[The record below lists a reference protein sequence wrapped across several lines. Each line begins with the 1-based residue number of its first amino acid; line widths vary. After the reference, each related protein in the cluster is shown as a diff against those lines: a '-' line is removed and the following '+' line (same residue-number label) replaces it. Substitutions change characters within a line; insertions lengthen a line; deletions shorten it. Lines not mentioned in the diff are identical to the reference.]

1 MRLTRAE
8 RGYVFLKDDEG
19 KLRLDLLRSRQA
31 MDRAA
36 QRLGYAVYRA
46 RKLGG
51 DIPTDEYA
59 RVAAEVGNAEAEVER
74 SFFAELRPSS
84 LLKRFATVEEVANMV
99 VYIVSEQAAATNGA
113 ALRVDGGVVRSI
125 V

>member
-1 MRLTRAE
+1 MALWNK
-8 RGYVFLKDDEG
+8 LKDELNRAGRAAQEAIDEG

-36 QRLGYAVYRA
+36 QKLGYAVYRA

-59 RVAAEVGNAEAEVER
+59 RLSAEVANAEAEVER
-74 SFFAELRPSS
+74 YETLLR
-84 LLKRFATVEEVANMV
+84 E
-99 VYIVSEQAAATNGA
+99 AASRRKEPAGPA
-113 ALRVDGGVVRSI
+113 PEAPPASPPE
-125 V
+125 